1 MQATLIF
8 YVPPHGLPSTLQDM
22 LAVLGPERR
31 ACVARE
37 LTKVHEDFA
46 RGSLLE
52 LSVRYAEEQ
61 ARGEVTVV
69 VAGSTEAELVADAR
83 GEVCSHS
90 AWQLQ
95 ASSESMCWHFLERL
109 HGHAAHSCVSILP
122 RLSSVLPA
130 NAQVACWRS

>member
-8 YVPPHGLPSTLQDM
+8 YVPPHGLASTLQDM

-83 GEVCSHS
+83 GQVCS
-90 AWQLQ
+90 
-95 ASSESMCWHFLERL
+95 C
-109 HGHAAHSCVSILP
+109 AAHALHMLLQTHECS
-122 RLSSVLPA
+122 
-130 NAQVACWRS
+130 